1 MAESEKL
8 FEVIKEVPV
17 YQGFFNMFRLKLR
30 HTLYQGGWSSE
41 LSRDLFHRGT
51 CVAVIPYDPIN
62 DTVVLIEQ
70 FRVGALKFKAD
81 PWLLEIVAGAVE
93 EGESPPEVARRE
105 ALEEAGCEIKQ
116 LIRLYEFFTT
126 PGGSSEKITLFCGIV
141 DTAKLG
147 GFHGLDEEDEDI
159 RVEVVPFEK
168 AKSLMEN
175 GIIDSAI
182 PIVAIQWLVMN
193 RERLRQEYSDSSDF
207 LA

>member
-1 MAESEKL
+1 MSEQAKS
-8 FEVIKEVPV
+8 FEISEETPV

-30 HTLYQGGWSSE
+30 HTLFQGGWSGE
-41 LSRDLFHRGT
+41 LTRELFHRGT

-62 DTVVLIEQ
+62 DKVVLIEQ
-70 FRVGALKFKAD
+70 FRVGALKFKTD

-105 ALEEAGCEIKQ
+105 ALEEAGCEIKH

-141 DTAKLG
+141 DTGKLG
-147 GFHGLDEEDEDI
+147 GFHGLAEEDEDI
-159 RVEVVPFEK
+159 RLDVVSFEE

-182 PIVAIQWLVMN
+182 PIVALQWLAAN
-193 RERLRQEYSDSSDF
+193 RDRLRLEYNGD
-207 LA
+207 